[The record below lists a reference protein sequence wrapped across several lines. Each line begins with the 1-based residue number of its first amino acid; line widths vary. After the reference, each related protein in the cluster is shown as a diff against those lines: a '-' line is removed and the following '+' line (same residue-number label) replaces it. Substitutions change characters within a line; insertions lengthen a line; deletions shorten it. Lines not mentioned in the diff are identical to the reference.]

1 MDKLLDILT
10 EIEAEVEWSIYDGN
24 DSEKIIGMIHQA
36 MDIALK
42 GKAHKW
48 PEEKPECHTWVL
60 IKRNGFFGEV
70 QHHVAWYAKDGKF
83 YVTGFDEPADAV
95 THWWNLPEVTE

>member
-24 DSEKIIGMIHQA
+24 DSEKIIGLIHQA
-36 MDIALK
+36 MDIAVK

-48 PEEKPECHTWVL
+48 PEEKPKKGGQYLVRIISPSGSVYYSLRGYEDREWHS
-60 IKRNGFFGEV
+60 FGK
-70 QHHVAWYAKDGKF
+70 YL
-83 YVTGFDEPADAV
+83 
-95 THWWNLPEVTE
+95 THWWNLPEVRE